1 MSWAPGTS
9 HLAVPGLLLK
19 PSTFFIP
26 ASNHSLF
33 LSFLLTTS
41 ALLVAYFLS
50 SAAYALTLHPLA
62 RFPGPRLCA
71 ASRLPL
77 WHACITGHQVQWM
90 HSLHTRYGPV
100 VRYGPNDLSF
110 VDEGDSHAAGS
121 AWKAIHGHEK
131 GETEFPKAKEWFVTP
146 ENGTSISSPRSLC
159 PFPVPVPCSRSDFTD
174 IFRRIIG
181 IYGIN
186 SAAPLHS
193 HRRYRRLF
201 RSAFSSSF
209 LRAQEFRFQ
218 KHVSALL
225 SVLTSAATTTIPSL
239 AGGHTQ
245 GVPIDIL
252 ELLNFTTFDIMGD
265 LTLSQPL
272 GLLASRAYTPWVSAV
287 FASLRVI
294 PLAQLI
300 QHYPLLNALFR
311 LVEPKAVKEMKYRH
325 FRHSADRV
333 DTRLAREGED
343 LNDIWSLILRSEGSD
358 DALSLEEMYTHAD
371 VFMLAGSETTGTAMT
386 GLMYLLLKNPEK
398 MDKVKREVRGAF
410 PDGVGEL
417 TMEKAAGKL
426 VYLDACEFFSC
437 FSSLFSVPCWFGLT
451 P

>member
-1 MSWAPGTS
+1 MTP
-9 HLAVPGLLLK
+9 
-19 PSTFFIP
+19 
-26 ASNHSLF
+26 
-33 LSFLLTTS
+33 
-41 ALLVAYFLS
+41 
-50 SAAYALTLHPLA
+50 
-62 RFPGPRLCA
+62 
-71 ASRLPL
+71 
-77 WHACITGHQVQWM
+77 
-90 HSLHTRYGPV
+90 TR
-100 VRYGPNDLSF
+100 R
-110 VDEGDSHAAGS
+110 
-121 AWKAIHGHEK
+121 
-131 GETEFPKAKEWFVTP
+131 T
-146 ENGTSISSPRSLC
+146 
-159 PFPVPVPCSRSDFTD
+159 
-174 IFRRIIG
+174 G

-209 LRAQEFRFQ
+209 LRAQEARFQ

-239 AGGHTQ
+239 TGNTQ

-333 DTRLAREGED
+333 DARLAREGED

-371 VFMLAGSETTGTAMT
+371 VFMLAGSETTGTAMA
-386 GLMYLLLKNPEK
+386 GLVYLLLKNPEK

-417 TMEKAAGKL
+417 TMERAAGKL
-426 VYLDACEFFSC
+426 DYLDACEFPTFL
-437 FSSLFSVPCWFGLT
+437 LFHVGVG
-451 P
+451 

>member
-1 MSWAPGTS
+1 MSWAAGTS
-9 HLAVPGLLLK
+9 HLAVPGLLPK
-19 PSTFFIP
+19 PSALLP
-26 ASNHSLF
+26 AGNHSLF

-41 ALLVAYFLS
+41 AILVAYLLS
-50 SAAYALTLHPLA
+50 SAIYALTVHPLA
-62 RFPGPRLCA
+62 RFPGPHLCA
-71 ASRLPL
+71 ATRIPF
-77 WHACITGHQVQWM
+77 WYACITGRQVQWM
-90 HSLHTRYGPV
+90 HALHTRYGPV

-110 VDEGDSHAAGS
+110 VDEGDNNTAGS

-146 ENGTSISSPRSLC
+146 ENGMSILSPPPPSTLAN
-159 PFPVPVPCSRSDFTD
+159 TH
-174 IFRRIIG
+174 RRTG

-186 SAAPLHS
+186 SAAPLDS

-209 LRAQEFRFQ
+209 LRAQEARFQ

-239 AGGHTQ
+239 TGHTQ

-265 LTLSQPL
+265 MTLSQPL

-311 LVEPKAVKEMKYRH
+311 LVEPKEVKEMKYRH

-333 DTRLAREGED
+333 DARLAREGEG
-343 LNDIWSLILRSEGSD
+343 LNDIWSLIMRSEGSD

-371 VFMLAGSETTGTAMT
+371 VFMLAGSETTGTAMA
-386 GLMYLLLKNPEK
+386 GLVYLLLKNPEK
-398 MDKVKREVRGAF
+398 MDKVKREVRAAF
-410 PDGVGEL
+410 PDGVREL
-417 TMEKAAGKL
+417 TMEKAGGKL
-426 VYLDACEFFSC
+426 EYLDACEFPP
-437 FSSLFSVPCWFGLT
+437 LFLFHIGVG
-451 P
+451 